1 MNFKNIILYNEP
13 AVSEIN
19 ITQLRNFLEEKFPVK
34 VKIEENVFSQFNDEQ
49 VRNLSAIRIKDIK
62 NSFTRYDYNEN
73 EFEFERKMSNDSSLM
88 ESTIKVEDA
97 EEISQVFMYDGFELQ
112 RILRYLNKDEQALHI
127 IITNRLIC
135 TFDDNDDRYLSL
147 IHI

>member
-34 VKIEENVFSQFNDEQ
+34 VKIEENIFSQFNDEQ

-88 ESTIKVEDA
+88 ESTIKV
-97 EEISQVFMYDGFELQ
+97 
-112 RILRYLNKDEQALHI
+112 
-127 IITNRLIC
+127 
-135 TFDDNDDRYLSL
+135 
-147 IHI
+147 